1 MIEIRHRPHDPED
14 GAQYVGL
21 AIGILGAIVLSG
33 LLTPLRTTLS
43 ASDFALALVVP
54 VLLAAVVGGRWAG
67 ALSAVVAALCFDFFF
82 TKPYLSLRI
91 ASRNDITSF
100 IVLLIVAMI
109 TAEVGIRARRGGAA
123 ARESRSELDR
133 LYRVAEFSARGGD
146 VDDVVSAVRA
156 AFRAAVAPP
165 RLARRVGRGRP
176 RHARSRLHHPRGRS
190 RTPRRRPRSTIR
202 TAGAVRARGNGG
214 ADREA
219 ARRGCDRGRTRADV
233 RRPTDERR
241 RPSLNIGFGP
251 AVSRSVHARSKQR
264 PRLSSTGPSRSTK
277 LSQ

>member
-1 MIEIRHRPHDPED
+1 MIEIRRKPRDPED

-21 AIGILGAIVLSG
+21 AIGVLGAIVLSG

-67 ALSAVVAALCFDFFF
+67 ALSAIVAGLCFDFFF

-100 IVLLIVAMI
+100 IVLLIVALI

-133 LYRVAEFSARGGD
+133 LYRIAEFSARGGD

-156 AFRAAVAPP
+156 ELIGLFDLVECVFEATTSGTQLP
-165 RLARRVGRGRP
+165 RLGSRGALEGADLVLYGRDFVIPAGGVELPVVGRGHQFGRLVLFAHEATEAP
-176 RHARSRLHHPRGRS
+176 IEKRLVAVAIADELGLTFAAQPTDGAARS
-190 RTPRRRPRSTIR
+190 
-202 TAGAVRARGNGG
+202 
-214 ADREA
+214 
-219 ARRGCDRGRTRADV
+219 
-233 RRPTDERR
+233 
-241 RPSLNIGFGP
+241 
-251 AVSRSVHARSKQR
+251 
-264 PRLSSTGPSRSTK
+264 
-277 LSQ
+277 